1 MELDVRM
8 LDAAWLHWVAHAS
21 PQASDIRLA
30 SPYGT
35 YFTTT
40 AAWDAL
46 GRLPHA
52 RIRVDFSDGRRGRL
66 LECNLAKM
74 ANMPGLRA
82 VEVRGAT
89 WGPFMMEHLRGMAGL
104 QRLVLRG
111 MTLVGHGWGAAL
123 QHVGSLASLKELVIE
138 GQLLMSE
145 VRGTRAVAWG
155 SD

>member
-1 MELDVRM
+1 M
-8 LDAAWLHWVAHAS
+8 LDAAWLHWVTNAAPH
-21 PQASDIRLA
+21 ASDIHLA

-52 RIRVDFSDGRRGRL
+52 QICVDFSDARRCRL

-74 ANMPGLRA
+74 ANMPGLRG
-82 VEVRGAT
+82 VHVQGAT
-89 WGPFMMEHLRGMAGL
+89 WGPFMLEHVRGLSGL

-123 QHVGSLASLKELVIE
+123 QHVGELPMLQELIIE
-138 GQLLMSE
+138 GQLLMAGPE
-145 VRGTRAVAWG
+145 VTSWIPVG
-155 SD
+155 